1 MFGDNDNN
9 LIPLMLSA
17 PRNLHLGP
25 GTNVYDFTYGP
36 NLAEAHTLAAIN
48 LLTVSPAERSN
59 PLSADGKASF
69 VTNAEPMPFGEFLT
83 KVWAAFDGKEPAKG
97 TSIPRSLAL
106 PLVWMAENIFKA
118 LGKKPTLTTKDL
130 GDSLAG
136 RWFDNSRAR
145 EVFGYVPKV
154 KIADALKKTAE
165 EKQLKEGDGINI
177 NDAPQ

>member
-1 MFGDNDNN
+1 MEK
-9 LIPLMLSA
+9 
-17 PRNLHLGP
+17 
-25 GTNVYDFTYGP
+25 T
-36 NLAEAHTLAAIN
+36 
-48 LLTVSPAERSN
+48 
-59 PLSADGKASF
+59 SF

-83 KVWAAFDGKEPAKG
+83 RVWAAFDGKEPAKG